1 MSQPTG
7 QPQGGPPS
15 WQQPPQQPTPQP
27 PAGPPPAPSWQQAP
41 QQPLPPAPP
50 PSAQPPSWTANLTST
65 AVVPGPAGYFYA
77 DVPNRMIA
85 YIIDVI
91 ILGVLTLVMSG
102 ILFGIMGLT
111 TFSAI
116 VVIVLSLVVSI
127 GYWVWCW
134 STRRMTVGMQLLGLQ
149 IGSETDGSTI
159 TQRQALERWVVLGL
173 PGVLAN
179 VSGYWSDTLGLLLS
193 LVGFIWIIALLV
205 SIAQSP
211 TKQGYHDRVAKTV
224 MVKSARRAA

>member
-7 QPQGGPPS
+7 DPQGG
-15 WQQPPQQPTPQP
+15 
-27 PAGPPPAPSWQQAP
+27 GPPSWQQAP
-41 QQPLPPAPP
+41 QQPVPPAPT
-50 PSAQPPSWTANLTST
+50 QQPSWTANLTST
-65 AVVPGPAGYFYA
+65 APVPGPAGFVYG

-91 ILGVLTLVMSG
+91 ILAVINLVVSLV
-102 ILFGIMGLT
+102 LFGIMG
-111 TFSAI
+111 FSTGSAL
-116 VVIVLSLVVSI
+116 IVLVINLVISI

-159 TQRQALERWVVLGL
+159 TTNQALVRWAFLGL
-173 PGVLAN
+173 PGLLAS
-179 VSGYWSDTLGLLLS
+179 VSSYWSDGLGMLLS

-211 TKQGYHDRVAKTV
+211 TKQGYHDRYAHTI
-224 MVKSARRAA
+224 MVKAARRAA

>member
-7 QPQGGPPS
+7 EPQGGPPS
-15 WQQPPQQPTPQP
+15 WQQTPQQPASPPPPQP
-27 PAGPPPAPSWQQAP
+27 WQQAP
-41 QQPLPPAPP
+41 QQPVP
-50 PSAQPPSWTANLTST
+50 PSASQPPSWAANLTST
-65 AVVPGPAGYFYA
+65 APVPGPAGFVYA

-91 ILGVLTLVMSG
+91 ILAVINLVVFSIAVAVMSASEG
-102 ILFGIMGLT
+102 TSILITLLGL
-111 TFSAI
+111 
-116 VVIVLSLVVSI
+116 VISV
-127 GYWVWCW
+127 GYWVWSW

-159 TQRQALERWVVLGL
+159 TTNQALIRWAIIGL
-173 PGVLAN
+173 PSLLA
-179 VSGYWSDTLGLLLS
+179 SAASYFSTGLGMLLS
-193 LVGFIWIIALLV
+193 LVGFIWIIVLLV

-211 TKQGYHDRVAKTV
+211 TKQGYHDRYARTI